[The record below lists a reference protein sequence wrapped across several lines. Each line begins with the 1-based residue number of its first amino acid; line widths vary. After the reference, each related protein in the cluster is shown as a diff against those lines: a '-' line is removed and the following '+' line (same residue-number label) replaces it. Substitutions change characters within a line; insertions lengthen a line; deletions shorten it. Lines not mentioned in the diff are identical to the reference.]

1 MNELKMM
8 FTLLRISAKSQV
20 MYRADFIIGF
30 IGTLF
35 YNAVFLA
42 SIGIITASFKSIGG
56 FSAWQMVFLYA
67 MFELAHSW
75 YGFFLQNMASYL
87 NKHVVDGTLDVYFL
101 RPYSIL
107 TQLNGSKMNFTGF
120 VDAFIGLVCMI
131 MAYINLG
138 GLHWN
143 IAQILLLVVFV
154 VSGGFIEF
162 GLSLIM
168 NCATI
173 LYPNTKSLYGAY
185 YQFVLISQRYPLNIF
200 ARGFRGILTFV
211 FPLGFI
217 NYYPSLLLLG
227 KPGGWVGYFT
237 PLAAL
242 CITGAGIGLFNLT
255 IREYSSSGN

>member
-20 MYRADFIIGF
+20 MYRADFIVGF

-42 SIGIITASFKSIGG
+42 SIGIITVSFKSIGG
-56 FSAWQMVFLYA
+56 FSTWQMVFLYA
-67 MFELAHSW
+67 IFELAHSW

-120 VDAFIGLVCMI
+120 VDAFIGLVCII
-131 MAYINLG
+131 MAYTNL

-143 IAQILLLVVFV
+143 MLQILLLVVFV

-185 YQFVLISQRYPLNIF
+185 YQFVLIAQRYPLNIF
-200 ARGFRGILTFV
+200 ARGFQGILTFV

-255 IREYSSSGN
+255 IKEYSSSGN